1 MKLQLIILLIS
12 LALVSA
18 KFELRNRD
26 DALRA
31 HEECRED
38 NYVPDEIYEKFLNYE
53 FPDHKRTK
61 CYVKCW
67 VEKMELF
74 KERKGFDEKSIVYQF
89 THEHPNYLAN
99 VRHGLEKCIDHNE
112 SESDVCTFAHR
123 VFSCWIKINRPAVR
137 KVFADLD
144 AKEGR
149 AIAEC
154 LDQIS
159 TNELL
164 EKFKN
169 YANWTYEEIPCF
181 ARCVVAEKGW
191 FDIDHHRWNK
201 QKIVDDLGENLYNYC
216 RYEFSRPFKN
226 VCTYAFKGLKCLKDA
241 ELNVIVTYSHL
252 LECINEKATSMSQ
265 LLEYY
270 HFPKGERIPCLF
282 NCFANRAQLYDNNNE
297 WIIKNWLKAFG
308 PPRNV
313 NMSNVAVCRVPD
325 ERRKT
330 MNVCAWMYEE
340 YNCWERFNYN
350 TNGSV
355 AYRKA
360 LRKSNGQK
368 ML

>member
-1 MKLQLIILLIS
+1 MSRFPLITQRYDVFVECSEFLEEILAHMLHRHLI
-12 LALVSA
+12 
-18 KFELRNRD
+18 
-26 DALRA
+26 
-31 HEECRED
+31 
-38 NYVPDEIYEKFLNYE
+38 FLNIIYSSYKAL
-53 FPDHKRTK
+53 PRRTIK
-61 CYVKCW
+61 YRFIFIMKFYIFFVIFIFLIKQSLC
-67 VEKMELF
+67 
-74 KERKGFDEKSIVYQF
+74 
-89 THEHPNYLAN
+89 N
-99 VRHGLEKCIDHNE
+99 LENDKNSDILRQCLQDNNHNPE
-112 SESDVCTFAHR
+112 
-123 VFSCWIKINRPAVR
+123 
-137 KVFADLD
+137 
-144 AKEGR
+144 
-149 AIAEC
+149 
-154 LDQIS
+154 IS